1 MNHIVIIGFM
11 GSGKTRVGKQLAKDL
26 GLPFIDLEKII
37 TNVYPFD
44 EAAKAFED
52 FANNPGDMLKV
63 VFDFSAIGK

>member
-1 MNHIVIIGFM
+1 MNA
-11 GSGKTRVGKQLAKDL
+11 GKA
-26 GLPFIDLEKII
+26 PLEKII